1 MRPTFNTCKT
11 ASTNLAAWYGMAE
24 PNSIVVAL
32 RSAEHITPSPNQH
45 NKSQTTNFSGMPP
58 NLHDCFPPPPRI
70 TICLHAHT
78 AIEVGQQSGGR
89 LNFICVSASSVH
101 NLIPSGL
108 IIIILV
114 VPPCLFQAEAKSI
127 QLCVCVGFPDP
138 PPACI
143 PTSPPT
149 TTTQCFPP
157 LCPPRR
163 PPVKLD
169 PSISLTNSDKRAS
182 ATRGDDLGTY
192 ACGA

>member
-1 MRPTFNTCKT
+1 MSLPSAPPSTSPLRRINTTKAKPPT
-11 ASTNLAAWYGMAE
+11 
-24 PNSIVVAL
+24 
-32 RSAEHITPSPNQH
+32 SAECPL
-45 NKSQTTNFSGMPP
+45 PP

-78 AIEVGQQSGGR
+78 DRHHRSWTTIGGAPQFHLRFR
-89 LNFICVSASSVH
+89 LVRPQPHPIRPHHHHHPCRPPLSV
-101 NLIPSGL
+101 PA
-108 IIIILV
+108 
-114 VPPCLFQAEAKSI
+114 AEAKSI

-157 LCPPRR
+157 LSPPRR

-182 ATRGDDLGTY
+182 ATRGDHLGTY